1 MEKAML
7 FQFEIVTKKK
17 DDSKFLLV
25 LKLVLLIILILQIKR
40 PFDMSFEI
48 KKENSI
54 EQPRTTN
61 DTVFEVHNNPVLET
75 ALVALLILG
84 KHKEITI
91 KKTRMT

>member
-1 MEKAML
+1 ML

-17 DDSKFLLV
+17 YNSEFLLV
-25 LKLVLLIILILQIKR
+25 LNCMFFHMLNSKIQSPLER
-40 PFDMSFEI
+40 GFAT
-48 KKENSI
+48 KEENTL

-75 ALVALLILG
+75 ALVALSILG

>member
-17 DDSKFLLV
+17 YNSKFLLV
-25 LKLVLLIILILQIKR
+25 LKPVLLIILILQIKR

-48 KKENSI
+48 KKENSL

-61 DTVFEVHNNPVLET
+61 DTVFEVHNNPVLEK
-75 ALVALLILG
+75 ALVALSILG
-84 KHKEITI
+84 KHEEITI

>member
-1 MEKAML
+1 ML

-17 DDSKFLLV
+17 YISEFLLV
-25 LKLVLLIILILQIKR
+25 LKPVFLIILESQIKR

-48 KKENSI
+48 KKENSL

-61 DTVFEVHNNPVLET
+61 DTVFEVHNNPVLEK
-75 ALVALLILG
+75 ALVALSILG

>member
-1 MEKAML
+1 ML

-17 DDSKFLLV
+17 YYSEFLLV
-25 LKLVLLIILILQIKR
+25 LNPVFLIILILQIKR

-48 KKENSI
+48 KKENSL

-75 ALVALLILG
+75 ALVALSILG

>member
-17 DDSKFLLV
+17 YNSKFLLV
-25 LKLVLLIILILQIKR
+25 LKPVLLIILILQIKR

-48 KKENSI
+48 KKENSL

-75 ALVALLILG
+75 DLVALSILR

-91 KKTRMT
+91 KKTRMA

>member
-17 DDSKFLLV
+17 YYPEFLLV
-25 LKLVLLIILILQIKR
+25 LKPVFLIILILQIKR

-48 KKENSI
+48 KKENSL

-75 ALVALLILG
+75 ALLPYQS
-84 KHKEITI
+84 
-91 KKTRMT
+91 

>member
-1 MEKAML
+1 ML

-17 DDSKFLLV
+17 YYLEFLLV
-25 LKLVLLIILILQIKR
+25 LKSVLLIILILQIKR

-48 KKENSI
+48 KKENSL

-75 ALVALLILG
+75 DLVALSIIG
-84 KHKEITI
+84 KHRVITI

>member
-1 MEKAML
+1 ML

-17 DDSKFLLV
+17 YNSKFLLV
-25 LKLVLLIILILQIKR
+25 LKPVLLIILILQIKR

-48 KKENSI
+48 KKENSL

-61 DTVFEVHNNPVLET
+61 DAVFEVHNNPVLET
-75 ALVALLILG
+75 DLVALSILR

>member
-1 MEKAML
+1 ML

-17 DDSKFLLV
+17 YNSKFLLV
-25 LKLVLLIILILQIKR
+25 LKPVFLIILILQIKR

-48 KKENSI
+48 KKENSL

-61 DTVFEVHNNPVLET
+61 DAVFEVHNNPVLET
-75 ALVALLILG
+75 ALDALSIIG

>member
-1 MEKAML
+1 ML

-17 DDSKFLLV
+17 YYSEFLLV

-48 KKENSI
+48 KKENSL
-54 EQPRTTN
+54 EQPITTN
-61 DTVFEVHNNPVLET
+61 DAVFEVHNNPVLET
-75 ALVALLILG
+75 ALDALSIIG

-91 KKTRMT
+91 KKTRMA

>member
-1 MEKAML
+1 ML

-17 DDSKFLLV
+17 YNSKFLLV
-25 LKLVLLIILILQIKR
+25 LKHVFLIILILQIKR

-48 KKENSI
+48 KKENSL

-61 DTVFEVHNNPVLET
+61 DKVFEVHNDPVLET
-75 ALVALLILG
+75 ALVALSILG
-84 KHKEITI
+84 KHEEITI